1 MSTLAGSDLAPFT
14 RRPPRSIDPP
24 HVTTGSMWNIESFAL
39 FLYFYRDAFAGPL
52 RYYFSITKLDALW
65 FTPDLVAFACIA
77 TFLKRYVVEGRN
89 AVALVTLLY
98 TAFSIYVGY
107 TFLGQAAGA
116 ASSLKMIAPVF
127 VGFCFCGRDLSR
139 YKALLLSIHFLFYA
153 TIVGILLSKSMHLP
167 WVGFSYES
175 FGATREAGRLWWT
188 QSDPRLSGFAADSTM
203 AGFFVFISFV
213 LTSARRSLLWCLIWV
228 PIGTYAIELT
238 TSKTTLGLMLIYM
251 CCLVFIRMLP
261 ERNRFPMLRRMACLS
276 FLTIFIPIILMIAF
290 SGLDLARYSP
300 TLFSMQDRINNS
312 WQLPFIYLA
321 ELMPLGFL
329 TGCGLGC
336 FNYPHQ
342 LFSNKAS
349 YYVPVDNFYIGTY
362 LMFGPIFVVFVICVI
377 YAIARTTDIYKLT
390 TTVVM
395 NLFAVTVL
403 AYGPASGLLML
414 GFSFSE
420 VFGAPKP
427 AGQRAAAP
435 AAAGIP
441 GAISLQDGLKPC
453 D

>member
-1 MSTLAGSDLAPFT
+1 MSAMQRADDGPVELWSPRDAAAPW
-14 RRPPRSIDPP
+14 PA
-24 HVTTGSMWNIESFAL
+24 VGSMWNIESFAL
-39 FLYFYRDAFAGPL
+39 FLYFYRDAFAGPM
-52 RYYFSITKLDALW
+52 RYYFSITHLDALW
-65 FTPDLVAFACIA
+65 FIPDLVAFACIA

-98 TAFSIYVGY
+98 TAFSIYIGY
-107 TFLGQAAGA
+107 IFLGQAAGA

-127 VGFCFCGRDLSR
+127 VGFCFCGRNLGR
-139 YKALLLSIHFLFYA
+139 YNLLLGAIHLLFYA
-153 TIVGILLSKSMHLP
+153 TIVGILLSKVMHLP

-188 QSDPRLSGFAADSTM
+188 QTDPRLSGFAADSTM

-213 LTSARRSLLWCLIWV
+213 LTSVRRSLLWCLVWV
-228 PIGTYAIELT
+228 PIGTYAIQLT
-238 TSKTTLGLMLIYM
+238 TSKTTLGLMLIYV
-251 CCLVFIRMLP
+251 CCLVVIRLLP
-261 ERNRFPMLRRMACLS
+261 EREKFPMLRRMACWS
-276 FLTIFIPIILMIAF
+276 FLTILIPVILMVLF
-290 SGLDLARYSP
+290 SGLNLARYSQ

-312 WQLPFIYLA
+312 WQLPFVYLA
-321 ELMPLGFL
+321 DLMPLGFL

-342 LFSNKAS
+342 LFSNLAS

-362 LMFGPIFVVFVICVI
+362 LMYGPIFVPFMICVL
-377 YAIARTTDIYKLT
+377 YAVARTTDIYKLT

-395 NLFAVTVL
+395 NLFAITVL

-420 VFGAPKP
+420 VFGSAKP
-427 AGQRAAAP
+427 EGRLAAA
-435 AAAGIP
+435 ATGASGGHLAP
-441 GAISLQDGLKPC
+441 GRT
-453 D
+453 